1 MRARHCTS
9 VRSRLQWLYSL
20 TYSAIFPQRLRYPAY
35 VSPAPQQ
42 YGELLHRLRE
52 TVIFFQLPGLAGLA
66 LLALLEDRGVFL
78 SLLLLLL
85 ATLPIQLFFLLCFLR
100 VKERQCVLRLLPTP
114 SVPSPRARWTWIS
127 PLAAV
132 FPAAPASV
140 VPRIVY
146 TTPVK
151 TTSPRD
157 AMKPFMIRFFS
168 RRSRARSSA
177 SSFRF
182 RSSSDVTVLSHSYL
196 RAQHVPL
203 ARVRV
208 APPPSSPPLPS
219 ASPRR
224 LARDR

>member
-1 MRARHCTS
+1 MRARHGTS

-151 TTSPRD
+151 TATFNHPPTYNI
-157 AMKPFMIRFFS
+157 AK
-168 RRSRARSSA
+168 RRHETLH
-177 SSFRF
+177 
-182 RSSSDVTVLSHSYL
+182 DPLLLS
-196 RAQHVPL
+196 PL
-203 ARVRV
+203 ARTLFRLFL
-208 APPPSSPPLPS
+208 SLPF
-219 ASPRR
+219 
-224 LARDR
+224 LL